1 MPGTQSNSGFTVK
14 NCTMALPIFT
24 EGEWLPQDKNELII
38 VSNHNNDIDINK
50 EPFHGFYPDPMT
62 ESPPLSRRSQNHSI
76 HPSAFEYG
84 VEEDPIID
92 TEEVLERIEHTVMI
106 ILKAL
111 DEGQV
116 PEMVPFIS
124 LPAKKKFTLQQS
136 RSFTS
141 MVLVMAYCHALLSES
156 MSQGVLRTT
165 TTREVYYFYVTH
177 FRSQRECDAAIRDVA
192 QWLHVPR
199 HALGLQAG
207 SRGWFCGDIQLLNAM
222 DATTQWNGRTYQGE
236 QGCPIA
242 ADWLRPA
249 QQRSFSIHPVT
260 TATCILVVEKEGIY
274 QRLVQD
280 GFCRRYNCI
289 LITGKG
295 FPDFATR
302 ACLRALHRQWQ
313 LPIYGLADCD
323 PFGVAVLHSYG
334 LGPHMQ
340 WLGLRPSQVDYLSSH
355 ARADKETA
363 VLPAAVFQE
372 LTALDRKRLEQFCQ
386 EEHPFVANHHP
397 GRIDELELMRSK
409 KVELEALH
417 WLGMQ
422 FCGDF
427 VGQLLEHAQRHGH
440 DDDDALWV
448 QVL

>member
-1 MPGTQSNSGFTVK
+1 
-14 NCTMALPIFT
+14 MACSIPT
-24 EGEWLPQDKNELII
+24 KEEWFPQDPNDQII
-38 VSNHNNDIDINK
+38 VPNQYHVDDKNA
-50 EPFHGFYPDPMT
+50 EPFHGFHTDPFT
-62 ESPPLSRRSQNHSI
+62 KPFSLTRRTPIHSI
-76 HPSAFEYG
+76 PASAFDYD
-84 VEEDPIID
+84 VEDDPIID

-106 ILKAL
+106 IVKAL
-111 DEGQV
+111 DEYQI
-116 PEMVPFIS
+116 PEIVPFVP
-124 LPAKKKFTLQQS
+124 LPIKKKFTLQQS

-141 MVLVMAYCHALLSES
+141 MVLVLAYCHSLLSES
-156 MSQGVLRTT
+156 ASQGVLRTT

-207 SRGWFCGDIQLLNAM
+207 SRGWFCGDIQLLNIA
-222 DATTQWNGRTYQGE
+222 DATTQWSGRTYQGE
-236 QGCPIA
+236 QGCSIA

-249 QQRSFSIHPVT
+249 HQRSFSIHPVT

-280 GFCRRYNCI
+280 GFCHQHNCI
-289 LITGKG
+289 LVTGKG

-302 ACLRALHRQWQ
+302 ACVRALQRQWQ
-313 LPIYGLADCD
+313 LPVYGLADCD
-323 PFGVAVLHSYG
+323 PFGVAVLHCYG

-340 WLGLRPSQVDYLSSH
+340 WLGLRPSQVDYLSSQ
-355 ARADKETA
+355 ARADGATS

-372 LTALDRKRLEQFCQ
+372 LTDLDRKRLEQFCQ
-386 EEHPFVANHHP
+386 EDHPFVVEQHP
-397 GRIDELELMRSK
+397 SRLDELERMRSK

-422 FCGDF
+422 FCAEF
-427 VGQLLEHAQRHGH
+427 IGQLLEHAKSNVL
-440 DDDDALWV
+440 DDEEATWM